1 MAALM
6 LMMKLRQKKVDLM
19 VHLDF
24 LSQLIQIQETH
35 TQVVTLF
42 NYMVKECDSASPE
55 FIRAM
60 AERLP
65 RHEDDL
71 MTIAER
77 LELAGIE
84 KGRLEGIEKG
94 RQEEREKAL
103 QENYASARRM
113 QQMGISSEK
122 IKQILQFSD
131 DDLRNALR

>member
-122 IKQILQFSD
+122 IKEILQFSD

>member
-1 MAALM
+1 
-6 LMMKLRQKKVDLM
+6 M

-71 MTIAER
+71 MTVAER
-77 LELAGIE
+77 LELA
-84 KGRLEGIEKG
+84 GIEKG

>member
-1 MAALM
+1 

>member
-1 MAALM
+1 
-6 LMMKLRQKKVDLM
+6 KVDLM

>member
-1 MAALM
+1 
-6 LMMKLRQKKVDLM
+6 MKLRQKKVDLM

-55 FIRAM
+55 FVRAM

-65 RHEDDL
+65 KHEEHL

-84 KGRLEGIEKG
+84 KGIEKG
-94 RQEEREKAL
+94 IELERQRNLENTYSTVRRMIQMGYSPENIQDALQLSDEELRKAL
-103 QENYASARRM
+103 
-113 QQMGISSEK
+113 G
-122 IKQILQFSD
+122 D
-131 DDLRNALR
+131 

>member
-1 MAALM
+1 
-6 LMMKLRQKKVDLM
+6 QKKVDLM

>member
-1 MAALM
+1 AALM

>member
-1 MAALM
+1 
-6 LMMKLRQKKVDLM
+6 VDLM

>member
-1 MAALM
+1 M

>member
-1 MAALM
+1 
-6 LMMKLRQKKVDLM
+6 
-19 VHLDF
+19 
-24 LSQLIQIQETH
+24 
-35 TQVVTLF
+35 

>member
-1 MAALM
+1 
-6 LMMKLRQKKVDLM
+6 RQKKVDLM

>member
-1 MAALM
+1 GIRRYKQMAALM

-94 RQEEREKAL
+94 RQEEREKA
-103 QENYASARRM
+103 
-113 QQMGISSEK
+113 
-122 IKQILQFSD
+122 
-131 DDLRNALR
+131 

>member
-1 MAALM
+1 
-6 LMMKLRQKKVDLM
+6 
-19 VHLDF
+19 
-24 LSQLIQIQETH
+24 
-35 TQVVTLF
+35 
-42 NYMVKECDSASPE
+42 CDSASPE

-84 KGRLEGIEKG
+84 KGRQEGIEKGRLEGIEKGRQEGIEKG